1 MVDAVVSS
9 VVRRLGGLLIDQVIF
24 LQGVRDEV
32 NYLRNKLEY
41 MLCFLKDAEEKQ
53 DQDSR
58 IRKWVSDIR
67 DTAYEAEDIID
78 KFILKV
84 EEGGIPKRTGFKA
97 CLRKYFCIYKQANK
111 YGIGKEIQE
120 WKNRLDEIDRN
131 HEIFKIRNIEA
142 AGEGSSGMN
151 ERFKQ
156 LRRTT
161 PYEDDQH
168 VVGFTKDV
176 ELLMSELLEETP
188 HQRVISIVGMGGLG
202 KTTLARKLYNSSSV
216 GDKFKRRG
224 WVSVSKDYNIQNL
237 LRTTIKSFKM
247 PTSKDELEML
257 EKMETEDLECHLHE
271 FLKESRYL
279 VVIDD
284 VWDTDAWASLRRALP
299 DNKKGSRVIIT
310 TRIKLVA
317 ESSGRRKY
325 VHELPFLQPEE
336 SWELFCKIV
345 FPDYDGVDD
354 KTNRCPP
361 SLEELARDMVRKCQ
375 GLPLAIVVLG
385 GLLSRKHPDK
395 WPKLQGRFW
404 RHVSGDDF
412 ESHDST
418 HVTQILAL
426 SFNDLPHHLKSC
438 FLYLGLFPEDFEI
451 DADRLI
457 RLWVAEGFIQQ
468 AEGETLEETAADYL
482 NELIDRNLIQVAQRN
497 WMRIGKC
504 RVHDLLRDFAIGKS
518 KELNFLHIYDGNV
531 HSAPSPCKHRRLAS
545 HSCGL
550 KRFASFDQSSNL
562 HLRTL
567 LFFNSKNESAEIG
580 ELQFLYKKLRLLRV
594 LDLEEIIFNHSQ
606 EETEH
611 VSLLDAIEKLIH
623 LRYFRISDSKIN
635 KIPPSIG
642 NLQTLQ
648 TLEFSQSCGPIM
660 LPDEICNAKQLRH
673 LIGCFKWPFRVEN
686 LTNLQTLN
694 YIVVDDRMEFNP
706 SWDLINLHV
715 LCLLFFGESKGFTLD
730 SIGRLRNL
738 RTLYLEFARTVCNF
752 TLQPLSHCQHLLQL
766 KLHGKIGNL
775 PTEMHK
781 FLPNLKYLDLEGS
794 EMEEDPMPSLEK
806 LPKLTLLDL
815 SFYGVNKFVCTA
827 GGFPQLEILTISG
840 VDVKELQVDE
850 GGMPLLRGLDI
861 PNDVSI
867 PERLRSIP
875 VPKNWDVEGADDWPY

>member
-1 MVDAVVSS
+1 MVDAIVSS
-9 VVRRLGGLLIDQVIF
+9 VAQRLGNLLTEQVNF
-24 LQGVRDEV
+24 LRGVRDEV
-32 NYLRNKLEY
+32 NSLKNKLEY

-67 DTAYEAEDIID
+67 DAAYEAEDIID

-84 EEGGIPKRTGFKA
+84 EGGIPERTGFKA
-97 CLRKYFCIYKQANK
+97 CLRKYFCIYKQASG

-168 VVGFTKDV
+168 VVGFTEDV
-176 ELLMSELLEETP
+176 ELLMSKLLEQTP
-188 HQRVISIVGMGGLG
+188 HQRVILIVGMGGSG

-224 WVSVSKDYNIQNL
+224 WVSVSKDYNIQDL
-237 LRTTIKSFKM
+237 LRRTIKSFK
-247 PTSKDELEML
+247 TSTKDELEKL
-257 EKMETEDLECHLHE
+257 EKMEKEDLERHLHVL
-271 FLKESRYL
+271 LKESRYL

-284 VWDTDAWASLRRALP
+284 VWDTDAWASLRRSLL

-317 ESSGRRKY
+317 ESSGERKF
-325 VHELPFLQPEE
+325 VHELPFLQEKE
-336 SWELFCKIV
+336 SWELFCKKM
-345 FPDYDGVDD
+345 FPDNDGVND
-354 KTNRCPP
+354 KSSHCPP

-468 AEGETLEETAADYL
+468 AEGQTLEETAADYL

-550 KRFASFDQSSNL
+550 KRFASLDQSSNL

-567 LFFNSKNESAEIG
+567 LFFNSKNQSAEIG

-594 LDLEEIIFNHSQ
+594 LNVEEIIFNHSQ

-611 VSLLDAIEKLIH
+611 VSSLDAIEKLIH
-623 LRYFRISDSKIN
+623 LRYFRISDRKIN

-642 NLQTLQ
+642 NLQALQ
-648 TLEFSQSCGPIM
+648 TLEFTTSYIPIM

-673 LIGCFKWPFRVEN
+673 LIGCFEWPFRVEN

-694 YIVVDDRMEFNP
+694 CIVVDDRMEFNP
-706 SWDLINLHV
+706 SWDLINLHE
-715 LCLLFFGESKGFTLD
+715 LCVAFDGESKGFTLD

-738 RTLYLEFARTVCNF
+738 RTLFLEIADTVWNP
-752 TLQPLSHCQHLLQL
+752 TLQPLSHCQHLIQL
-766 KLHGKIGNL
+766 KLHGEIGKL
-775 PTEMHK
+775 PTEMHE
-781 FLPNLKYLDLEGS
+781 FLPNLKYLSLSGEK
-794 EMEEDPMPSLEK
+794 MEEDPMPSLEK
-806 LPKLTLLDL
+806 LPKLTILDL
-815 SFYGVNKFVCTA
+815 LFCRVNKFACTA
-827 GGFPQLEILTISG
+827 GGFPQLEILFL
-840 VDVKELQVDE
+840 VQCHVKELQVDE
-850 GGMPLLRGLDI
+850 GGMPLLRGLVI
-861 PNDVSI
+861 PNNVSI

-875 VPKNWDVEGADDWPY
+875 VPKNWDVASVDDWPY

>member
-9 VVRRLGGLLIDQVIF
+9 VARRLGGLLIDQVIF

-32 NYLRNKLEY
+32 NYLRTKLEY

-53 DQDSR
+53 DQASG

-67 DTAYEAEDIID
+67 DAAYEAEDIID

-120 WKNRLDEIDRN
+120 WKNKLDEIDRN

-142 AGEGSSGMN
+142 AGEGSSSMN

-176 ELLMSELLEETP
+176 ELLTSKLLQETP
-188 HQRVISIVGMGGLG
+188 HQCVISIVGMGGLG

-216 GDKFKRRG
+216 GDKFECKG
-224 WVSVSKDYNIQNL
+224 WVSVSKDYNIQDL
-237 LRTTIKSFKM
+237 LRRTIKSFKK
-247 PTSKDELEML
+247 PTKDELEML
-257 EKMETEDLECHLHE
+257 EKMEKEDLECHLHDL
-271 FLKESRYL
+271 LKESRYL

-284 VWDTDAWASLRRALP
+284 VWDTDAWASLRRSLP
-299 DNKKGSRVIIT
+299 DNKKRSRVIIT

-345 FPDYDGVDD
+345 VFPDYDGVDD

-361 SLEELARDMVRKCQ
+361 SLEELARDMIRKCRD
-375 GLPLAIVVLG
+375 LPLAIVVFG
-385 GLLSRKHPDK
+385 GLLSRKHPDE

-404 RHVSGDDF
+404 QH
-412 ESHDST
+412 
-418 HVTQILAL
+418 
-426 SFNDLPHHLKSC
+426 
-438 FLYLGLFPEDFEI
+438 
-451 DADRLI
+451 
-457 RLWVAEGFIQQ
+457 
-468 AEGETLEETAADYL
+468 
-482 NELIDRNLIQVAQRN
+482 
-497 WMRIGKC
+497 
-504 RVHDLLRDFAIGKS
+504 
-518 KELNFLHIYDGNV
+518 
-531 HSAPSPCKHRRLAS
+531 
-545 HSCGL
+545 
-550 KRFASFDQSSNL
+550 SSNL

-611 VSLLDAIEKLIH
+611 VSLVDAIEKLIH
-623 LRYFRISDSKIN
+623 LRYFRISDPNIN

-642 NLQTLQ
+642 NLQALQ
-648 TLEFSQSCGPIM
+648 TLEFSKLCSSIM

-673 LIGCFKWPFRVEN
+673 LIGCFKWPFRVES

-694 YIVVDDRMEFNP
+694 YIEVDDRMEFNP
-706 SWDLINLHV
+706 SRDLINLRE
-715 LCLLFFGESKGFTLD
+715 LCVAFNGESKGLTLD
-730 SIGRLRNL
+730 SIGRLRSL
-738 RTLYLEFARTVCNF
+738 QTLHLHVSTDTVWNP
-752 TLQPLSHCQHLLQL
+752 TLQPLSQCQHLLQL

-781 FLPNLKYLDLEGS
+781 FLPNLKYLDLNGS

-806 LPKLTLLDL
+806 LPKLTILDL
-815 SFYGVNKFVCTA
+815 WNYSVYKFACTA
-827 GGFPQLEILTISG
+827 GGFPQLEILFIYRS
-840 VDVKELQVDE
+840 DVKELQVDE
-850 GGMPLLRGLDI
+850 GGMPLLRGLGLGLNI
-861 PNDVSI
+861 LKRNISI

-875 VPKNWDVEGADDWPY
+875 VPKNWDAAEADDWPY

>member
-9 VVRRLGGLLIDQVIF
+9 EVRRLGGLLIDQVIF
-24 LQGVRDEV
+24 LQRVRDEV
-32 NYLRNKLEY
+32 NYLRTKLEY
-41 MLCFLKDAEEKQ
+41 MCFLKDAEEKQ

-67 DTAYEAEDIID
+67 DAAYEAEDIMLD
-78 KFILKV
+78 NR
-84 EEGGIPKRTGFKA
+84 IPKRTGFKA
-97 CLRKYFCIYKQANK
+97 CLRKHFCIYKQANK

-142 AGEGSSGMN
+142 AGEGSSSMN

-176 ELLMSELLEETP
+176 ELLTSKLLQETP
-188 HQRVISIVGMGGLG
+188 HQCVISIVGMGGLG

-216 GDKFKRRG
+216 GDKFKRKG

-237 LRTTIKSFKM
+237 LRKTIKSFKM

-257 EKMETEDLECHLHE
+257 EKMETEDLECRLHE
-271 FLKESRYL
+271 LLKESRYL

-284 VWDTDAWASLRRALP
+284 
-299 DNKKGSRVIIT
+299 KGSTVIIT

-345 FPDYDGVDD
+345 VFPDYNGVDD

-361 SLEELARDMVRKCQ
+361 SLEELARDLVRKCQ

-385 GLLSRKHPDK
+385 GLLSRKHLNE

-412 ESHDST
+412 ESHDSA
-418 HVTQILAL
+418 HVKQILAL
-426 SFNDLPHHLKSC
+426 SFTDLPHHLKLC

-451 DADRLI
+451 EADRLT

-468 AEGETLEETAADYL
+468 AQGETLEETAAEYL
-482 NELIDRNLIQVAQRN
+482 NELIDRNLIQVAKRT
-497 WMRIGKC
+497 WMRIRRS
-504 RVHDLLRDFAIGKS
+504 RVHDLLRDLAIEKS

-531 HSAPSPCKHRRLAS
+531 YSAPSPCKHRRLAS
-545 HSCGL
+545 HSYGL

-567 LFFNSKNESAEIG
+567 LFFNSENESAEIG
-580 ELQFLYKKLRLLRV
+580 ELQFLYEKLRLWRV
-594 LDLEEIIFNHSQ
+594 LDLEEIIFNHSP
-606 EETEH
+606 ETEH
-611 VSLLDAIEKLIH
+611 GSLVDAIDKLIH
-623 LRYFRISDSKIN
+623 LRYFRISGFKMN

-648 TLEFSQSCGPIM
+648 TLECSEFRTSTM

-673 LIGCFKWPFRVEN
+673 LSGCFKWPFRVEN

-694 YIVVDDRMEFNP
+694 YIEVDDRMEFNP
-706 SWDLINLHV
+706 SRDLINLRELV
-715 LCLLFFGESKGFTLD
+715 VIFNGKSKGFTLD

-738 RTLYLEFARTVCNF
+738 QTLYLEFRDTVWNP
-752 TLQPLSHCQHLLQL
+752 TLQPL
-766 KLHGKIGNL
+766 
-775 PTEMHK
+775 
-781 FLPNLKYLDLEGS
+781 
-794 EMEEDPMPSLEK
+794 
-806 LPKLTLLDL
+806 LTAST
-815 SFYGVNKFVCTA
+815 SFN
-827 GGFPQLEILTISG
+827 
-840 VDVKELQVDE
+840 
-850 GGMPLLRGLDI
+850 
-861 PNDVSI
+861 
-867 PERLRSIP
+867 
-875 VPKNWDVEGADDWPY
+875 